1 MSCPDALSPAS
12 VNIDRPLSGLVDCDD
27 FPKLAI
33 LMFVIGLTG
42 GIGTGKTQVSDI
54 LASLG
59 ATIINADQVGHEAY
73 LPNTRTWHE
82 VVAAFGRGVL
92 SESGEIDRGKLG
104 GVVFSDPDALKRL
117 NSITHPRIFEMIR
130 ERIDSLGGDGAG
142 LVVVEAALL
151 IEANWT
157 PLVDQVWVVTS
168 EESDVVARLVSR
180 NNLSED
186 SIRARIASQ
195 MPQAE
200 RVTHAHVIINNDGGL
215 SQLRSRVQKAWQE
228 GAQARN

>member
-1 MSCPDALSPAS
+1 
-12 VNIDRPLSGLVDCDD
+12 
-27 FPKLAI
+27 
-33 LMFVIGLTG
+33 MFVIGLTG

-73 LPNTRTWHE
+73 LPNTSTWRD

-104 GVVFSDPDALKRL
+104 GIVFSDPDALKRL

-130 ERIDSLGGDGAG
+130 ERISALGGEGVRR
-142 LVVVEAALL
+142 VVVEAALL

-168 EESDVVARLVSR
+168 EEADVVARLAAR
-180 NNLSED
+180 TNLSEE

-195 MPQAE
+195 MPQVE
-200 RVTHAHVIINNDGGL
+200 RVTHADVIINNNGDLG
-215 SQLRSRVQKAWQE
+215 QLRSEVRKAWQE
-228 GAQARN
+228 SAKPGTRGSEHRR

>member
-1 MSCPDALSPAS
+1 
-12 VNIDRPLSGLVDCDD
+12 
-27 FPKLAI
+27 
-33 LMFVIGLTG
+33 MFVIGLTG

-59 ATIINADQVGHEAY
+59 AAIINADQDGHEAY
-73 LPNTRTWHE
+73 LPNTGTWRDI
-82 VVAAFGRGVL
+82 VAAFGRGVL

-104 GVVFSDPDALKRL
+104 GIVFSDPDALKRL

-130 ERIDSLGGDGAG
+130 EKISHLDREGVR

-157 PLVDQVWVVTS
+157 PLVDRVWVVTS
-168 EESDVVARLVSR
+168 EEADVVMRLAAR
-180 NNLSED
+180 NNLSEE

-195 MPQAE
+195 MPQTE
-200 RVTHAHVIINNDGGL
+200 RVKHADVIINNDGDLG
-215 SQLRSRVQKAWQE
+215 QLRSRVQKAWQE
-228 GAQARN
+228 AAPTRD

>member
-1 MSCPDALSPAS
+1 
-12 VNIDRPLSGLVDCDD
+12 
-27 FPKLAI
+27 
-33 LMFVIGLTG
+33 MFVIGLTG

-59 ATIINADQVGHEAY
+59 AAIVNADQVGHEAY
-73 LPNTRTWHE
+73 LPDTRTWHDI
-82 VVAAFGRGVL
+82 VAAFGRGVL

-104 GVVFSDPDALKRL
+104 GIVFSDPDAMKRL

-130 ERIDSLGGDGAG
+130 ERIGDLDREGATI
-142 LVVVEAALL
+142 VVVEAALL

-168 EESDVVARLVSR
+168 EEEDVVSRLAAR
-180 NNLSED
+180 NNLNEESV
-186 SIRARIASQ
+186 RARIASQ

-200 RVTHAHVIINNDGGL
+200 RVKHADVIISNEGDL
-215 SQLRSRVQKAWQE
+215 AQLGSRVKKAWQE
-228 GAQARN
+228 GAQTRTKESEHRR

>member
-1 MSCPDALSPAS
+1 
-12 VNIDRPLSGLVDCDD
+12 
-27 FPKLAI
+27 
-33 LMFVIGLTG
+33 MFVIGLTG

-59 ATIINADQVGHEAY
+59 AAIVNADQVGHEAY
-73 LPNTRTWHE
+73 LPDTRTWHDI
-82 VVAAFGRGVL
+82 VAAFGRGVL

-104 GVVFSDPDALKRL
+104 GIVFSDPDAMKRL

-130 ERIDSLGGDGAG
+130 ERIGDLDRKGATI
-142 LVVVEAALL
+142 VVVEAALL

-168 EESDVVARLVSR
+168 EEEDVVSRLAAR
-180 NNLSED
+180 NNLNEESV
-186 SIRARIASQ
+186 RARIASQ

-200 RVTHAHVIINNDGGL
+200 RVKHADVIISNEGDL
-215 SQLRSRVQKAWQE
+215 AQLGSRVKKAWQE
-228 GAQARN
+228 GAQTRTKESEHRR